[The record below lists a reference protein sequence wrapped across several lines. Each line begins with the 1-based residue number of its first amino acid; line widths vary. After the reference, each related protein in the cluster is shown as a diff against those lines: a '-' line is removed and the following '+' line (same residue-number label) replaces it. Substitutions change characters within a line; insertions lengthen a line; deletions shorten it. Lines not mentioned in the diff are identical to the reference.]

1 MVNLKQKF
9 CLLFSS
15 LCSSCISIAGAVICY
30 TVCNE
35 IHIQIKDVVAVRYV
49 IECGVVCSESMGG
62 QLPTLIIKLI
72 IMCSIFFDTHNAE
85 GVCRSGDAV
94 IR

>member
-9 CLLFSS
+9 FLLFSS
-15 LCSSCISIAGAVICY
+15 LSSSCISIAGTVICY

-49 IECGVVCSESMGG
+49 IECGVVCSESMRG
-62 QLPTLIIKLI
+62 QLPTLIIKI
-72 IMCSIFFDTHNAE
+72 ILWSIFFDAHNAE